1 MAINPITLLVGFAEN
16 QLISW
21 LTPDQE
27 VDRLLKQTIAETFT
41 EHGFPLTPH
50 PRAALYHEL
59 YN

>member
-1 MAINPITLLVGFAEN
+1 MAAEN

-41 EHGFPLTPH
+41 
-50 PRAALYHEL
+50 
-59 YN
+59 